1 MRFQHKSLS
10 CFGARLHA
18 FAATNPT
25 VPHGP
30 FQGELIF
37 NPVPLHPAPPG
48 LPTTPSGSVDILA
61 IIALHVISAH
71 LELTAVVASV
81 FARLQMGVMIPPSWL
96 VQMMQPS
103 IRPLELDAGPLAA
116 KISNWAHGSL
126 HAGHCMPLAH
136 D

>member
-1 MRFQHKSLS
+1 MGLE
-10 CFGARLHA
+10 APLHA
-18 FAATNPT
+18 GDAAQHLCDLINT
-25 VPHGP
+25 GP
-30 FQGELIF
+30 FDGAMYRQ
-37 NPVPLHPAPPG
+37 
-48 LPTTPSGSVDILA
+48 
-61 IIALHVISAH
+61 
-71 LELTAVVASV
+71 LTAVVASV

-96 VQMMQPS
+96 VQMMQLS